1 MREKVWRSVSNINC
15 RRGTKLLFTFVL
27 ISDSELFY
35 AESQTIKGQR
45 GVSGGEC
52 KRAVLVVR

>member
-1 MREKVWRSVSNINC
+1 MEKCVQY
-15 RRGTKLLFTFVL
+15 KLQAANETSFMFVL
-27 ISDSELFY
+27 LSDSELFY
-35 AESQTIKGQR
+35 AESQTIKGHR